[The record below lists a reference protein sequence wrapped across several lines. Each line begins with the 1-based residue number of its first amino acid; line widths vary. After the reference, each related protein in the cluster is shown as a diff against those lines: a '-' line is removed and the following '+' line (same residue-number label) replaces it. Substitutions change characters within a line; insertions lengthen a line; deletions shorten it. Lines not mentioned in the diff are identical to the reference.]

1 MRHLPPSLRRHLSAL
16 RMLLVF
22 TVLTGVAYPLAVT
35 GIAQLAFRDAANGS
49 LVEEDGRPVASA
61 LLGQSFALPK
71 RNPRDAAERLRPD
84 PRWFQPRPSAGDY
97 DARASG
103 PSNLGPNNPV
113 LIVSVEERRAAAAV
127 LDGVPPASVPV
138 DALTASGSGLDPDIS
153 PAYAREQAPRVAR
166 ARGLPVRRVEE
177 LVAAHVEGRFL
188 GFLGGERVN
197 VVALNRDLRRLR

>member
-1 MRHLPPSLRRHLSAL
+1 MLHLPPSLRRHLSAL

-22 TVLTGVAYPLAVT
+22 TVLTGIAYPLAVT

-61 LLGQSFALPK
+61 LLGQNFALPK
-71 RNPRDAAERLRPD
+71 RNPGNPAERLRPD

-97 DARASG
+97 DPRASG
-103 PSNLGPNNPV
+103 ASNLGPDNPA
-113 LIVSVEERRAAAAV
+113 LIASVEERRAAAAAF
-127 LDGVPPASVPV
+127 DDVPPASVPV

-153 PAYAREQAPRVAR
+153 PAYAREQAARVAR

-177 LVAAHVEGRFL
+177 LVAAHVQGRFL
-188 GFLGGERVN
+188 GFLGEQRVD
-197 VVALNRDLRRLR
+197 VVALNRDLARLR